1 MSYFPKHYITP
12 NQYTSGGEFAY
23 KSSQIEYI
31 GYYWKTGNGRFY
43 TGETPQSPE
52 ILEIVP
58 IIPIDF
64 GISTDQSEYN
74 KKISLAKLEKILTTN
89 TKNHTPYISFIIN
102 YTKYMRPG
110 TSSSL

>member
-43 TGETPQSPE
+43 TGKTPQSSE
-52 ILEIVP
+52 TIELAP
-58 IIPIDF
+58 IIPIDP
-64 GISTDQSEYN
+64 GISTATNQN
-74 KKISLAKLEKILTTN
+74 TTKKLSLLPQVKHHQI
-89 TKNHTPYISFIIN
+89 
-102 YTKYMRPG
+102 MV
-110 TSSSL
+110 